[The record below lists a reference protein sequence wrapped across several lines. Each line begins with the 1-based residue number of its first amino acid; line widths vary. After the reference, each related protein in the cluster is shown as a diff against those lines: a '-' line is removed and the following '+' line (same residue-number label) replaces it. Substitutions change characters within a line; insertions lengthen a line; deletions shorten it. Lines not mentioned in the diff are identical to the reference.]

1 MRNIDIP
8 GAKEIFARQDELM
21 ATFWQNRGY
30 IKAAMAIHE
39 AVRDEYFFEKMQNLR
54 YANNRKNKK
63 SYEEQAR
70 EYYNKYGTS
79 GEF

>member
-30 IKAAMAIHE
+30 VKAAMAIHE

-54 YANNRKNKK
+54 FANNRKNAK
-63 SYEEQAR
+63 SYEEQAL
-70 EYYNKYGTS
+70 EYYRKYDTS